1 MKIEI
6 ENKSGK
12 YTWESSHDDYDIY
25 TLAEHI
31 KGLLVSAGFHP
42 ENVDEIFDEYSVSR
56 WNLNKESEK
65 SLNDFDD
72 DFSIEETQQEV
83 TAETLK

>member
-6 ENKSGK
+6 ENKSGR
-12 YTWESSHDDYDIY
+12 YLWESQHDDFDIY

-42 ENVDEIFDEYSVSR
+42 NNVDEIFDEYAISR
-56 WNLNKESEK
+56 WNLNKEEEQSDDE
-65 SLNDFDD
+65 FDD
-72 DFSIEETQQEV
+72 EFAIEETQHEV
-83 TAETLK
+83 TAESLK